1 MEELGLTPEQRQGM
15 VDVYTH
21 LQAALPEFDR
31 QHADGAREVM
41 AEALGGKAQLAPAI
55 EDIDGYLRDGQRIS
69 PELAEGIMRAR
80 LPGGQ
85 RLLNHPEFSLLLL
98 SLARSTSEA
107 RVGDAEEYAALN
119 DMLQTDLDQYRH
131 GCWRGSDQTPA
142 DRLMQLER
150 RYSGL
155 TQANTTS
162 AREPMS
168 SLEQRLEEHLNS
180 DIVSFQN
187 DRIYGPNKSMTGSE
201 MMLALAR
208 QREGRR

>member
-85 RLLNHPEFSLLLL
+85 RLLNHPVDGFRRWNAGDIENRWHDIDQMSE
-98 SLARSTSEA
+98 LAA
-107 RVGDAEEYAALN
+107 HAALVC
-119 DMLQTDLDQYRH
+119 DF
-131 GCWRGSDQTPA
+131 
-142 DRLMQLER
+142 R
-150 RYSGL
+150 R
-155 TQANTTS
+155 
-162 AREPMS
+162 P
-168 SLEQRLEEHLNS
+168 
-180 DIVSFQN
+180 
-187 DRIYGPNKSMTGSE
+187 
-201 MMLALAR
+201 
-208 QREGRR
+208 